1 MSNAEKR
8 LKKLESHLSKLL
20 EQLSEDSV
28 HFQVLLKVVRQRAE
42 DEKNYLE
49 GKMTKDK
56 YIKRLEEFEKTLMN
70 TILRFYKFTE

>member
-20 EQLSEDSV
+20 EQLNEDSV

>member
-20 EQLSEDSV
+20 EQLNEDSV

-70 TILRFYKFTE
+70 TILRFYKFTQ